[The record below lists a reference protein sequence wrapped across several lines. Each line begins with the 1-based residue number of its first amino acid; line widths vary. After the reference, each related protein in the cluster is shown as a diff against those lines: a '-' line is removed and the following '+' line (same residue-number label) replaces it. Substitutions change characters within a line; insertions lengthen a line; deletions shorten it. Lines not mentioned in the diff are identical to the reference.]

1 MKKRFP
7 FAIIFILVSVS
18 SSSQQI
24 DEKYVIRRFTDIT
37 GKQVECVIVPRI
49 PPKDQRMPPAVLTFE
64 TVNIP
69 EVPAYDWSFGCSA
82 TSAAMMAG
90 YYDRNGYANIYTG
103 PTNSG
108 IAPLDNSVW
117 GTVTINGETLDQ
129 CPLSATMQGLDG
141 RLNKGHVD
149 DYWVHSNSTD
159 PDPYITNGWIQHGY
173 DDCTGDFMKT
183 NQSAAGNIDGST
195 MFYFYTDGSKYIGNS
210 SNWDG
215 LFGLKLFF
223 ECRGY
228 YVNTFYNQ
236 HILGY
241 NGNPNGFTFSDYQQ
255 QINAG
260 RPVLIQLTGHTMLGI
275 GYSTNGNTVILY
287 DTWDHLAHE
296 MTWGGSYGGFTH
308 HGISVVELCPN
319 NTKPLASLSKMEYFI
334 DIDPGYGNGTE
345 VTVPADSLV
354 VHTFNIP
361 LLSISSGVHV
371 LYLRCRDDNGRWSVT
386 ETMPFYRLKTEVK
399 NIASMEYFIDTDP
412 GTGNGIPIA
421 IDPNSGQSITSVTI
435 PLANIT
441 MGIHTLFI
449 RAKDNYNRWSLVQ
462 SSSFYKA
469 DVPVQQLSRLEYF
482 IDSDPGIGNGIP
494 VLLQNIANETASFL
508 VDLANLNN
516 GIHTLYIRSKDVNQ
530 VWSSTANI
538 PFYKFSGITDK
549 NITALEVFIDTDPGH
564 GQATQVQ
571 VYQPAPW
578 FQQTF
583 TVDLSCYPT
592 GDHKLY
598 IRTRDDQLH
607 WSLTNMKPVTISV
620 LPPTITVVGS
630 LFLCEGES
638 VLLKVPKAEGRIYQ
652 WLRNN
657 APIPGEA
664 DSTLETTL
672 AGIYKCTIN
681 HSNICQDTT
690 AQVEVVVYQ
699 HSVGGSVTGE
709 SRICK
714 GSQTGLL
721 SLYGQTGTVQK
732 WQKRHNTGGWI
743 DIAHTGIT
751 YQETPVYS
759 GTWEYRAQV
768 KNGTCP
774 PEFSNPVTV
783 IVDTTVIT
791 GPISGISELCQG
803 TSAVNYY
810 IQPVWNATGYNW
822 TLPPGATIVSGENS
836 NSIYVNF
843 SYTAL
848 PGIIQVTGINT
859 CGAGVPSPGFMV
871 NVKPVPIPTITGSS
885 SVCIGSTGMIY
896 HTETGMTNYIWN
908 VSSGGTITSGGT
920 PVDNTVTVTW
930 NSAGPQTVS
939 VNYTNAHGCIAASET
954 VLPITVHTLPVPSVI
969 GPSIVCAATSDNV
982 YTTESG
988 MTSYVWNVSSGGTI
1002 TSGGTSSDNTVT
1014 VTWNTAGPQSVSV
1027 NYTNTHG
1034 CTADNSTELAV
1045 TVNPRPIASIEG
1057 PEIVCAGTVAIYST
1071 VEGMS
1076 HYTWHITG
1084 GGIVVSGGTS
1094 TSTTTS
1100 VIWNTPGNKMI
1111 GVKYSNSYG
1120 CFSTA
1125 YAFKFPVIKPVPV
1138 PSLSGNSEVCV
1149 GNVYTYTTDPGM
1161 SGYVWSV
1168 SAGGT
1173 IQSGTGTN
1181 NVQVL
1186 WNFTGNQNI
1195 DINYTNSEGCFAGNP
1210 TTLNVLPVTLPLAP
1224 GQINGPSMVVQGQE
1238 NVLYTIVPLANTSQ
1252 YHWSLPPGV
1261 TVVNGEGTDSI
1272 LVKFA
1277 PMAISGILNVYGIN
1291 ACGTGPQSPD
1301 LNIMVNIAQQLQ
1313 LSNVFLNNGD
1323 TTCYNAYQ
1331 SIIVGGNGS
1340 GFAVQNGA
1348 SAKFLAGQNIRFLPG
1363 TMVYLGGHLWAY
1375 ITTDSTFCGTQP
1387 PSLFNAPENTLT
1399 NFTSDKTHG
1408 SLFRIYPNPT
1418 AGCFKMELNDD
1429 PGKSEYVIEIFNLV
1443 GKLINRRTIHE
1454 VSATECTLQ
1463 NQPPGVYLVRVFID
1477 DHAEMQKVV
1486 RQ

>member
-1 MKKRFP
+1 MVRPCF
-7 FAIIFILVSVS
+7 IFI
-18 SSSQQI
+18 
-24 DEKYVIRRFTDIT
+24 RR
-37 GKQVECVIVPRI
+37 
-49 PPKDQRMPPAVLTFE
+49 
-64 TVNIP
+64 
-69 EVPAYDWSFGCSA
+69 
-82 TSAAMMAG
+82 
-90 YYDRNGYANIYTG
+90 
-103 PTNSG
+103 
-108 IAPLDNSVW
+108 
-117 GTVTINGETLDQ
+117 
-129 CPLSATMQGLDG
+129 
-141 RLNKGHVD
+141 
-149 DYWVHSNSTD
+149 
-159 PDPYITNGWIQHGY
+159 
-173 DDCTGDFMKT
+173 
-183 NQSAAGNIDGST
+183 
-195 MFYFYTDGSKYIGNS
+195 SKYIGNS
-210 SNWDG
+210 SNWDDI
-215 LFGLKLFF
+215 GLKLFF

-699 HSVGGSVTGE
+699 HS
-709 SRICK
+709 
-714 GSQTGLL
+714 L
-721 SLYGQTGTVQK
+721 
-732 WQKRHNTGGWI
+732 
-743 DIAHTGIT
+743 
-751 YQETPVYS
+751 
-759 GTWEYRAQV
+759 
-768 KNGTCP
+768 
-774 PEFSNPVTV
+774 
-783 IVDTTVIT
+783 
-791 GPISGISELCQG
+791 
-803 TSAVNYY
+803 
-810 IQPVWNATGYNW
+810 
-822 TLPPGATIVSGENS
+822 
-836 NSIYVNF
+836 
-843 SYTAL
+843 
-848 PGIIQVTGINT
+848 
-859 CGAGVPSPGFMV
+859 
-871 NVKPVPIPTITGSS
+871 
-885 SVCIGSTGMIY
+885 GM
-896 HTETGMTNYIWN
+896 
-908 VSSGGTITSGGT
+908 
-920 PVDNTVTVTW
+920 
-930 NSAGPQTVS
+930 
-939 VNYTNAHGCIAASET
+939 
-954 VLPITVHTLPVPSVI
+954 
-969 GPSIVCAATSDNV
+969 
-982 YTTESG
+982 
-988 MTSYVWNVSSGGTI
+988 
-1002 TSGGTSSDNTVT
+1002 
-1014 VTWNTAGPQSVSV
+1014 
-1027 NYTNTHG
+1027 
-1034 CTADNSTELAV
+1034 
-1045 TVNPRPIASIEG
+1045 
-1057 PEIVCAGTVAIYST
+1057 
-1071 VEGMS
+1071 
-1076 HYTWHITG
+1076 
-1084 GGIVVSGGTS
+1084 
-1094 TSTTTS
+1094 
-1100 VIWNTPGNKMI
+1100 
-1111 GVKYSNSYG
+1111 
-1120 CFSTA
+1120 
-1125 YAFKFPVIKPVPV
+1125 
-1138 PSLSGNSEVCV
+1138 
-1149 GNVYTYTTDPGM
+1149 
-1161 SGYVWSV
+1161 
-1168 SAGGT
+1168 
-1173 IQSGTGTN
+1173 
-1181 NVQVL
+1181 
-1186 WNFTGNQNI
+1186 
-1195 DINYTNSEGCFAGNP
+1195 
-1210 TTLNVLPVTLPLAP
+1210 
-1224 GQINGPSMVVQGQE
+1224 
-1238 NVLYTIVPLANTSQ
+1238 
-1252 YHWSLPPGV
+1252 
-1261 TVVNGEGTDSI
+1261 
-1272 LVKFA
+1272 
-1277 PMAISGILNVYGIN
+1277 
-1291 ACGTGPQSPD
+1291 
-1301 LNIMVNIAQQLQ
+1301 
-1313 LSNVFLNNGD
+1313 
-1323 TTCYNAYQ
+1323 
-1331 SIIVGGNGS
+1331 
-1340 GFAVQNGA
+1340 
-1348 SAKFLAGQNIRFLPG
+1348 
-1363 TMVYLGGHLWAY
+1363 
-1375 ITTDSTFCGTQP
+1375 
-1387 PSLFNAPENTLT
+1387 
-1399 NFTSDKTHG
+1399 
-1408 SLFRIYPNPT
+1408 
-1418 AGCFKMELNDD
+1418 
-1429 PGKSEYVIEIFNLV
+1429 
-1443 GKLINRRTIHE
+1443 
-1454 VSATECTLQ
+1454 
-1463 NQPPGVYLVRVFID
+1463 
-1477 DHAEMQKVV
+1477 
-1486 RQ
+1486 